1 MRLDELLKK
10 MDIAFFGTSKHGIG
24 PDGVVGLIKDKDVF
38 FLDVRTREEHDFL
51 QFPFTYHIPLNEL
64 PDRLEEVPKD
74 RLVITFCSSIVRA
87 AIAYAYLLEK
97 GYEKVKVFLGTSE
110 QLAGL
115 LKPKPVFKNLLKPV

>member
-1 MRLDELLKK
+1 MRLDGLLKK
-10 MDIAFFGTSKHGIG
+10 MDIGFFGTSQHGVG
-24 PDGVVGLIKDKDVF
+24 PDGVAELIKKNKDVF
-38 FLDVRTREEHDFL
+38 FLDVRTYEEYKFL
-51 QFPFTYHIPLNEL
+51 QFPFTHHIPLNEL

-74 RLVITFCSSIVRA
+74 KLIVTFCSSIVRA

-115 LKPKPVFKNLLKPV
+115 LKPKLVYKNLL